1 MADLL
6 KNIYNEHF
14 FEHFVPMLHKVY
26 PELNKKK
33 FKEDVLS
40 AGWKNLELKQ
50 RMRRIAE
57 TLGAHLPSDFKT
69 SSGILCA
76 LIDEL
81 FDEEE
86 LSYGFQYMFIPDFI
100 QVYGLE
106 CPDVSIPAMECI
118 TRYSSCE
125 FAIRPFLIQYPDRML
140 KQCLKWT
147 KHDHEM
153 VRRLA
158 SEGTRPRLPWGMSV
172 PWIKKDPRKVL
183 PVLELLKS
191 DSSETVRRSVANS
204 INDMAKDD
212 ADVVL
217 EIVDK
222 WKGISPEIDK
232 LIRHASRTLLKRSNS
247 EALAHFGIKKLK
259 SASIES
265 LKANKKKIKIGDDL
279 VFSFEMELKSPAK
292 VRLEYAI
299 DYVKA
304 NGKTSRKVFKL
315 SEGDFSNGK
324 HSLAKKQSFK
334 DFTTRK
340 HYPGKHQLSILLNGE
355 EKAWTEFLLAN

>member
-1 MADLL
+1 MAELL
-6 KNIYNEHF
+6 KNIYNDQF

-33 FKEDVLS
+33 FKEDILS
-40 AGWKNLELKQ
+40 AGWKDLELKQ

-57 TLGAHLPSDFKT
+57 TLGAHLPSDYKT

-100 QVYGLE
+100 QVYGIE
-106 CPDVSIPAMECI
+106 QPDISIPAMECI

-125 FAIRPFLIQYPDRML
+125 FAIRPFLIQYPERML
-140 KQCLKWT
+140 KQCLTWT
-147 KHDHEM
+147 QHDHEM

-212 ADVVL
+212 VALVL

-222 WKGISPEIDK
+222 WKGISPETDK
-232 LIRHASRTLLKRSNS
+232 LIRHASRTLLKRSNGD
-247 EALAHFGIKKLK
+247 ALAHFGIKKIK
-259 SASIES
+259 SAFVSD
-265 LKANKKKIKIGDDL
+265 LKTSKKKIAIGDDL
-279 VFSFEMELKSPAK
+279 YFSFEMELKSGAK
-292 VRLEYAI
+292 IRLEYAI
-299 DYVKA
+299 DYRKA

-315 SEGDFSNGK
+315 SEGDYAKGLHAFT
-324 HSLAKKQSFK
+324 KKQSFK

-340 HYPGKHQLSILLNGE
+340 HYPGKHAIAILLNGE
-355 EKAWTEFLLAN
+355 EKAQVEFIVTA